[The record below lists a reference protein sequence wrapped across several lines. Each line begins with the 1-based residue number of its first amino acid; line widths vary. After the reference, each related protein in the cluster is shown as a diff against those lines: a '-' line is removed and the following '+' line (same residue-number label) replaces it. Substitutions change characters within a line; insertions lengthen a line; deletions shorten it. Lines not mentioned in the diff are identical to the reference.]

1 VRRVFSIVDPFFL
14 TFLSIVLITVVVY
27 DIRVH
32 KIPNFIVYPTIIG
45 VLLYHFFTQGPDG
58 VFMGV
63 KGLALGIGLLVVP
76 YLIGV
81 MGAGD
86 VKLMGAVGA
95 ALGARGVFITAVLTS
110 IVGGIY
116 ALLVLVSNLRYTKTF
131 ISRHALTLKTFI
143 FTGHFNPIPEEET
156 EKTPK
161 LYYALAI
168 VLGTFI
174 FIGLDLTGYDFVI

>member
-1 VRRVFSIVDPFFL
+1 MDPFFL

-45 VLLYHFFTQGPDG
+45 ALLYHFFTQGPDG
-58 VFMGV
+58 AFLGV
-63 KGLALGIGLLVVP
+63 KGLALGIGLFLVP

-116 ALLVLVSNLRYTKTF
+116 AIIVLFSNRRYSKRF
-131 ISRHALTLKTFI
+131 VARHALTFKTLI
-143 FTGHFNPIPEEET
+143 RTGQLILVPEEEA